1 MILLDTDVVS
11 EPLRPEPE
19 TRIIDWIDAQQLET
33 LHLSAI
39 TVAEMRSGI
48 AQLREGRRRARIQDN
63 LEQRQLPLFEGRV
76 LSFDLQC
83 SAAYARIVANA
94 RHRGRPIS
102 VADAYIA
109 ATAATHGLTVA
120 TRDERPFTEAGLKVI
135 NPWRM

>member
-1 MILLDTDVVS
+1 MILLDTNVVS

-48 AQLREGRRRARIQDN
+48 AQLPEGRRRARIQDN
-63 LEQRQLPLFEGRV
+63 FEQRQLPLFEGRV
-76 LSFDLQC
+76 LSFGVQC
-83 SAAYARIVANA
+83 SAAYARIVADA

-120 TRDERPFTEAGLKVI
+120 TRDESLFTEAGLKVI